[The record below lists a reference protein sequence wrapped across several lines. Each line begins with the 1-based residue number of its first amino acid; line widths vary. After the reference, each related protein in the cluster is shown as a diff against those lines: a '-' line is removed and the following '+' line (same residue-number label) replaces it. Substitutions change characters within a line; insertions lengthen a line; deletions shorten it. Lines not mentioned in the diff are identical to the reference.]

1 MALSARHA
9 REENHGIDQAGQP
22 RDAQALNHNHPQA
35 GSRPGGMIFNGPHE
49 PLVPETA
56 KDAHYQSAKY
66 IEPNQSVE
74 NELGDA
80 PEMVNPAFD
89 SMTFHQRR
97 KRPTAGALSV
107 ATALYPTQTRM
118 SLGSHAQ
125 ALSDSLARAGLVPGS
140 AATLMPR
147 TSSPRPNCLSRLT
160 GRQPN

>member
-56 KDAHYQSAKY
+56 KDAHYQSAKA
-66 IEPNQSVE
+66 IMSR
-74 NELGDA
+74 